1 LTLDTF
7 FDLREMSV
15 EVLEV
20 APILVL
26 RGIWGA
32 GIKVSPRTPT
42 TLKSARSRGNKRH
55 AGGKPTS
62 LVQRDLFNPIK
73 SGSLLERELIM
84 NKGEFVG
91 AVADAADMTKADAE
105 RAVEAVFKVVKKAL
119 KSGDSISLVGFGT
132 FSVRKRA
139 ARTGRNPR
147 TGDTIKIKA
156 SKVPAFKAGKG
167 LKDAIN

>member
-1 LTLDTF
+1 
-7 FDLREMSV
+7 
-15 EVLEV
+15 
-20 APILVL
+20 
-26 RGIWGA
+26 
-32 GIKVSPRTPT
+32 
-42 TLKSARSRGNKRH
+42 
-55 AGGKPTS
+55 
-62 LVQRDLFNPIK
+62 
-73 SGSLLERELIM
+73 M
-84 NKGEFVG
+84 NKGEFISG
-91 AVADAADMTKADAE
+91 VADAAEMTKADAE

-147 TGDTIKIKA
+147 TGEAIKIKA